1 MVARNF
7 EAPADTNTDNVYEV
21 TIVATDVDNN
31 RDSESQRVTV
41 TDVTVADVPEIAT
54 FTINPIADARVAE
67 TGTSKSLATIEIIPV
82 ELSIAKSATSAP
94 PKV

>member
-21 TIVATDVDNN
+21 TIVATDVGNN
-31 RDSESQRVTV
+31 R
-41 TDVTVADVPEIAT
+41 
-54 FTINPIADARVAE
+54 
-67 TGTSKSLATIEIIPV
+67 TIEIIPV
-82 ELSIAKSATSAP
+82 ELSIEKPAASAP